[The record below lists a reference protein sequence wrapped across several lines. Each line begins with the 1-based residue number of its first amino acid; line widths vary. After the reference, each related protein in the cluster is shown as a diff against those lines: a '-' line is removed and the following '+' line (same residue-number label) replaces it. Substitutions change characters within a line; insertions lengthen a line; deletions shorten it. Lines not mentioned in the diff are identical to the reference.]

1 MTPPLRI
8 LHLEDD
14 PLDAA
19 LVEELLQREG
29 VVCHVVRVDT
39 EAAFVRG
46 LDEEAVDVVLADL
59 TLASFDGLSAL
70 SVTRKKHP
78 ELPFIFV
85 SGTPREDVAV
95 DVLRNGA
102 TDYVLKERLS
112 HIVPSV
118 RRAVAEA
125 SERAER
131 KRAEALLAGEKRL
144 LEMIAR
150 GTPLAIVLDALC
162 RLVDELSDRS
172 LSSILLLDPDGQ
184 RLRHGAAPN
193 LPKSYTAAIDGSLIG
208 PVAGSYGTAAYL
220 KETVTV
226 TDIAH
231 DPLWAAYRDLAL
243 PHGLR
248 ACWSTPVFASDARVL
263 GTFAIYFREP
273 RRPTPPEQS
282 IIEQITNLASI
293 AIERTRAEEERQ
305 AHLGFLES
313 MDQVNRAIQ
322 GTNDIEQMMS
332 DVLELVLSIF
342 DCDRSWVVYPS
353 DPEAVSQ
360 QLKTTVAAEWSWGML
375 RTREEVPAVL
385 AWAEWTMPVDPEMT
399 AAVRAVRAANGPVQF
414 GAGTAHPMS
423 AEMLERWGIQS
434 RMVMALYPKGAQP
447 YTFGL
452 TQCRYP
458 RIWTA
463 REERLF
469 QEIGRRLEDA
479 LTSLLMFRTLG
490 ESERKLEE
498 AQRISH
504 VGHWERDLALDQ
516 YTLSDQTYRIYGLE
530 PQQRIVGFSDI
541 EKLVHPADRHLRAA
555 AWAVALETG
564 RYDVEYRVIRPN
576 GDVRVVHGQGNLAR
590 DDSGRPRRVFGS
602 VQDITER
609 KRAEQRLVAQHAVT
623 QILAEAA
630 SLPEASP
637 KLLQAVCEGLTWDL
651 GALWS
656 VDREAELLRCVEIW
670 HTPSVAAPNFEVTS
684 RTATFVRGRG
694 LPGRVWSS
702 GAPAY
707 IPDVVND
714 ANFPRAPVAAGE
726 GLHAA
731 FGFPIV
737 LGEDVLGVMEFF
749 SREIRPPEHEL
760 LAMVAHIGSQIGQ
773 FIEGKRAEEALRES
787 EASLA
792 EGEQISH
799 MGSWRWNQG
808 TGEVRASAELARI
821 FGFDPATGQR
831 SAGRYR
837 ERVHPDD
844 RPAVERLVDE
854 AVRDRRAFQ
863 HEYRI
868 TLPDGTV
875 KHVQAVGRPDTDASG
890 TLEFVGT
897 VIDITERRRAEE
909 ALRETQAELT
919 RVARLT
925 TMGELTASIA
935 HEINQPLGAVV
946 NNASACLRW
955 LTAQNLEEARRS
967 LAMVIADG
975 HRAAEI
981 IARIRALAQ
990 KAPPR
995 KDSLDL
1001 NDTIRDVIAL
1011 ARNEL
1016 QAHRVFLQA
1025 QLAGDLPL
1033 VHGDRIQL
1041 QQVLLNLMI
1050 NALEAM
1056 SSAGDGESELVV
1068 RSARDAA
1075 NGVLVA
1081 VSDSG
1086 PGLDAKGL
1094 DRLFEAFYTTKTQ
1107 GLGLG
1112 LAISR
1117 RIIEAHG
1124 GRLWAS
1130 ANTPRGAVFQFTLP
1144 VDEARAS

>member
-8 LHLEDD
+8 LHLEGD

-46 LDEEAVDVVLADL
+46 LDEGAVDIVLADL
-59 TLASFDGLSAL
+59 ILASFDGLSAL

-85 SGTPREDVAV
+85 SGALREDVAV
-95 DVLRNGA
+95 DLLRNGA

-112 HIVPSV
+112 QIVPSV

-125 SERAER
+125 SERAGR
-131 KRAEALLAGEKRL
+131 RRADALLAGEKRL
-144 LEMIAR
+144 LQMISR

-162 RLVDELSDRS
+162 RLVEELSDRS

-184 RLRHGAAPN
+184 RLRRGAAPN
-193 LPKSYTAAIDGSLIG
+193 LPESYTAAIDGALIG
-208 PVAGSYGTAAYL
+208 PVAGSCGTAAYR
-220 KETVTV
+220 KEAVTV

-231 DPLWAAYRDLAL
+231 DPLWAAHRDLAL

-263 GTFAIYFREP
+263 GTFAVYFREP
-273 RRPTPPEQS
+273 RSPTPPEQN
-282 IIEQITNLASI
+282 IIEQLTNLASI
-293 AIERTRAEEERQ
+293 AIERTRAEEERR
-305 AHLGFLES
+305 AHLRFLES
-313 MDQVNRAIQ
+313 MDRVNRAIQ

-342 DCDRSWVVYPS
+342 DCDRSWLVYPT
-353 DPEAVSQ
+353 DAEALSQ
-360 QLKTTVAAEWSWGML
+360 KMKTTVAAEWSWGML
-375 RTREEVPAVL
+375 RTRAEVPTVL
-385 AWAEWTMPVDPEMT
+385 AWAEWTMPVDPEMI

-423 AEMLERWGIQS
+423 AEMLERWGIRS

-452 TQCRYP
+452 TQCSSP

-479 LTSLLMFRTLG
+479 LTSLLTFRTLG
-490 ESERKLEE
+490 ESERKLAE

-504 VGHWERDLALDQ
+504 VGHWERDLALDR
-516 YTLSDQTYRIYGLE
+516 YTLSDETYRIYALE
-530 PQQRIVGFSDI
+530 PQERIMGFSDI

-555 AWAVALETG
+555 AWAVAVETG
-564 RYDVEYRVIRPN
+564 RYDVEYRVVHPS
-576 GDVRVVHGQGNLAR
+576 GDVRVVHSQGNVAR

-609 KRAEQRLVAQHAVT
+609 KRVEQRLVVQQAVT
-623 QILAEAA
+623 QILAESAT
-630 SLPEASP
+630 LPGATP
-637 KLLQAVCEGLTWDL
+637 RIFQAVCQGLGWDL

-656 VDREAELLRCVEIW
+656 VDREAALLRCVETW
-670 HTPSVAAPNFEVTS
+670 HMPSVTAPLFEATS
-684 RTATFVRGRG
+684 RTTTFVRGRG

-707 IPDVVND
+707 IPDIVDDVNC
-714 ANFPRAPVAAGE
+714 PRAPFAE
-726 GLHAA
+726 RERLHAA
-731 FGFPIV
+731 FAFPLV
-737 LGEDVLGVMEFF
+737 SGEDVLGIMEFF
-749 SREIRPPEHEL
+749 SQEIRQPDQDL
-760 LAMVAHIGSQIGQ
+760 LNIMATIGSQIGQ
-773 FIEGKRAEEALRES
+773 FIERKRAEEAL
-787 EASLA
+787 
-792 EGEQISH
+792 
-799 MGSWRWNQG
+799 
-808 TGEVRASAELARI
+808 
-821 FGFDPATGQR
+821 
-831 SAGRYR
+831 Y
-837 ERVHPDD
+837 
-844 RPAVERLVDE
+844 
-854 AVRDRRAFQ
+854 
-863 HEYRI
+863 
-868 TLPDGTV
+868 
-875 KHVQAVGRPDTDASG
+875 
-890 TLEFVGT
+890 
-897 VIDITERRRAEE
+897 
-909 ALRETQAELT
+909 ETQAELA

-935 HEINQPLGAVV
+935 HEVNQPLTAVV

-955 LTAQNLEEARRS
+955 LAAQKLEEARRS

-981 IARIRALAQ
+981 IAGIRALAQ

-1025 QLAGDLPL
+1025 ELTGDLPL
-1033 VHGDRIQL
+1033 VHGDRIQI

-1050 NALEAM
+1050 NAIEAM
-1056 SSAGDGESELVV
+1056 SSAGDGQSELVV

-1094 DRLFEAFYTTKTQ
+1094 ARIFEAFYTTKTQ

-1112 LAISR
+1112 LTICR

>member
-8 LHLEDD
+8 LHLEGD

-46 LDEEAVDVVLADL
+46 LDEGAVDVVLADL

-85 SGTPREDVAV
+85 SGTLREDVAV

-162 RLVDELSDRS
+162 RLVEELSDRS

-184 RLRHGAAPN
+184 RLRQGAAPN

-208 PVAGSYGTAAYL
+208 PVAASCGTAAYR
-220 KETVTV
+220 KEAVTV

-273 RRPTPPEQS
+273 RSPTPPEQS

-293 AIERTRAEEERQ
+293 AIERTRAEEERR
-305 AHLGFLES
+305 AHLGFLEG

-342 DCDRSWVVYPS
+342 DCDRSWLVYPS
-353 DPEAVSQ
+353 DPEALSQ
-360 QLKTTVAAEWSWGML
+360 QVKTTVAAEWSWGML
-375 RTREEVPAVL
+375 RTRAEVPAVL

-447 YTFGL
+447 YMFGL
-452 TQCRYP
+452 TQCSYP

-469 QEIGRRLEDA
+469 QEIGRRLENA

-516 YTLSDQTYRIYGLE
+516 YTLSDETYRIYGLE

-564 RYDVEYRVIRPN
+564 RYDVEYRMIRPN
-576 GDVRVVHGQGNLAR
+576 GDVRVVHGQGDLAR

-609 KRAEQRLVAQHAVT
+609 KRAEQRLVVQQAVT
-623 QILAEAA
+623 QILAESAT
-630 SLPEASP
+630 LPEATP
-637 KLLQAVCEGLTWDL
+637 RILQAVCQGLDWDL

-656 VDREAELLRCVEIW
+656 VDREAALLRCVETW
-670 HTPSVAAPNFEVTS
+670 HTPSVAAPLFEATS
-684 RTATFVRGRG
+684 RTTTFVRGRG

-707 IPDVVND
+707 IPDIVDDV
-714 ANFPRAPVAAGE
+714 NFPRAPFAE
-726 GLHAA
+726 RERLHAA
-731 FGFPIV
+731 FAFPLV
-737 LGEDVLGVMEFF
+737 SGEDVLGIMEFF
-749 SREIRPPEHEL
+749 SQEIRQPDQDL
-760 LAMVAHIGSQIGQ
+760 LNIMATIGSQIGQ
-773 FIEGKRAEEALRES
+773 FIERKRAEE
-787 EASLA
+787 
-792 EGEQISH
+792 
-799 MGSWRWNQG
+799 
-808 TGEVRASAELARI
+808 
-821 FGFDPATGQR
+821 
-831 SAGRYR
+831 
-837 ERVHPDD
+837 
-844 RPAVERLVDE
+844 
-854 AVRDRRAFQ
+854 
-863 HEYRI
+863 
-868 TLPDGTV
+868 TLC
-875 KHVQAVGRPDTDASG
+875 
-890 TLEFVGT
+890 
-897 VIDITERRRAEE
+897 
-909 ALRETQAELT
+909 ETQAELA
-919 RVARLT
+919 RAARLT

-935 HEINQPLGAVV
+935 HEVNQPLSAVV

-955 LTAQNLEEARRS
+955 LAAQKLEEARRS

-990 KAPPR
+990 KTPPR

-1025 QLAGDLPL
+1025 EFAGDLPL

-1050 NALEAM
+1050 NAIEAM
-1056 SSAGDGESELVV
+1056 SSAGDGQSELVV

-1094 DRLFEAFYTTKTQ
+1094 ARIFEAFYTTKTQ

-1112 LAISR
+1112 LTISR

>member
-1 MTPPLRI
+1 VTPPLRI

-19 LVEELLQREG
+19 LVEDLLQREG

-46 LDEEAVDVVLADL
+46 LDEGAVDVVLADL

-85 SGTPREDVAV
+85 SGTLREDVAV
-95 DVLRNGA
+95 DVLRSGA
-102 TDYVLKERLS
+102 TDYVLKERIS

-131 KRAEALLAGEKRL
+131 KRAETLLAGEKRL

-162 RLVDELSDRS
+162 RLVEELSDRS

-184 RLRHGAAPN
+184 RLRQGAAPN

-208 PVAGSYGTAAYL
+208 PVAGSCGTAAYR
-220 KETVTV
+220 KEAVTV

-231 DPLWAAYRDLAL
+231 DPLWAAYRDLVL

-263 GTFAIYFREP
+263 GTLAIYFREP
-273 RRPTPPEQS
+273 RSPTPPELS
-282 IIEQITNLASI
+282 IIGQITNLASI

-342 DCDRSWVVYPS
+342 DCDRSWLVYPS
-353 DPEAVSQ
+353 DPEVLSQ
-360 QLKTTVAAEWSWGML
+360 QVKTTVAAEWSWGML
-375 RTREEVPAVL
+375 RTRAGVPAVL

-399 AAVRAVRAANGPVQF
+399 AAVRAVRTANGPVQF

-423 AEMLERWGIQS
+423 AEMLERWGIQA

-452 TQCRYP
+452 TQCSYP

-469 QEIGRRLEDA
+469 QEIGRLLEDA
-479 LTSLLMFRTLG
+479 LASLLMFRTLG

-516 YTLSDQTYRIYGLE
+516 YTLSDETYRIYGLE
-530 PQQRIVGFSDI
+530 PKQRIVSFSDI
-541 EKLVHPADRHLRAA
+541 EKLVHPADRHLQAA

-564 RYDVEYRVIRPN
+564 RYDVEYRMIRPN
-576 GDVRVVHGQGNLAR
+576 GDVRVVHGQGDLAR

-609 KRAEQRLVAQHAVT
+609 KRAEQRLVVQQAVT
-623 QILAEAA
+623 QILAESAT
-630 SLPEASP
+630 LPEATP
-637 KLLQAVCEGLTWDL
+637 RILQAVCQSLGWDL

-656 VDREAELLRCVEIW
+656 VDREAALLRCVETW
-670 HTPSVAAPNFEVTS
+670 HTPSVAAPLFEATS
-684 RTATFVRGRG
+684 RTTTFVRGRG
-694 LPGRVWSS
+694 LPGCVWSS

-707 IPDVVND
+707 IPDIVDDVN
-714 ANFPRAPVAAGE
+714 FLRAPFAE
-726 GLHAA
+726 RERLHAA
-731 FGFPIV
+731 FAFPLV
-737 LGEDVLGVMEFF
+737 SGEDVLGIMEFF
-749 SREIRPPEHEL
+749 SPEIRQPDQDL
-760 LAMVAHIGSQIGQ
+760 LNIMATIGSQIGQ
-773 FIEGKRAEEALRES
+773 FIERK
-787 EASLA
+787 
-792 EGEQISH
+792 
-799 MGSWRWNQG
+799 
-808 TGEVRASAELARI
+808 
-821 FGFDPATGQR
+821 
-831 SAGRYR
+831 
-837 ERVHPDD
+837 
-844 RPAVERLVDE
+844 
-854 AVRDRRAFQ
+854 
-863 HEYRI
+863 
-868 TLPDGTV
+868 
-875 KHVQAVGRPDTDASG
+875 
-890 TLEFVGT
+890 
-897 VIDITERRRAEE
+897 RAEE
-909 ALRETQAELT
+909 ALRETQAELA
-919 RVARLT
+919 RVTRLT
-925 TMGELTASIA
+925 TMGELTVSIA

-955 LTAQNLEEARRS
+955 LAAQNLEEARRS

-981 IARIRALAQ
+981 ITRIRALAQ

-995 KDSLDL
+995 KDAFDL

-1025 QLAGDLPL
+1025 ELAGDLPL
-1033 VHGDRIQL
+1033 VDGDRIQL

-1050 NALEAM
+1050 NAIEAM
-1056 SSAGDGESELVV
+1056 SSAGDGQSELVV

-1144 VDEARAS
+1144 VDRSRAS